1 MRIAVGADHAGFA
14 LKERVREY
22 LESKGFEVEDLGPAT
37 LQPVDYP
44 DYAEKVA
51 ASVAAKKADFGVLM
65 CGTGLGVAI
74 AANKIPGIRA
84 ATCNDTLSAYF
95 ARAHNDANVLTMGGR
110 LTDEA
115 TARKIVDIWLSTE
128 FEGGRHARRVE
139 KIGII
144 DEKNHPEKQP

>member
-74 AANKIPGIRA
+74 AANKVPGIRA

-144 DEKNHPEKQP
+144 DEKNHTEKQL

>member
-74 AANKIPGIRA
+74 AANKVPGIRA

-115 TARKIVDIWLSTE
+115 TARKIVDTWLSTE

-144 DEKNHPEKQP
+144 DERNHTEK

>member
-74 AANKIPGIRA
+74 AANKVPGIRA

-115 TARKIVDIWLSTE
+115 TARKIVDVWLSTE

-144 DEKNHPEKQP
+144 DEKNHTEKQL

>member
-65 CGTGLGVAI
+65 CGTGLGVAM
-74 AANKIPGIRA
+74 AANKVPGIRA

-115 TARKIVDIWLSTE
+115 TACKIVDVWLSTE

-144 DEKNHPEKQP
+144 DEKNHTEKQL